1 VEEAVREPKEGELL
15 VEMIYI
21 SLDPAMRGW
30 MNERRSYVPGVAIGE
45 VMRALALGKVVGS
58 KNAAFA
64 AGDHVYGPFG
74 VQEYAITN
82 GQGIT
87 KVDPKI
93 APLPV
98 YLGALGMPGMTAYF
112 ALLET
117 GELKTGDVVVMSA
130 AAGAVGSVAGQI
142 AKIKGCPVVG
152 IVGGPEK
159 CRFVKEELGFDAAI
173 DYKSEDVTSA
183 IAQHCPKGVDVY
195 FDNVGGE
202 ILEAALAN
210 LALRGRVVLCGA
222 ISQYNTTAGI
232 KGPSNY
238 LSLLINRGTMR
249 GMIVFD
255 FAARYGEAARE
266 MAGWIRAGKLKTR
279 EDIVQGFE
287 TFPETLQKLYKGEN
301 LGKLIL
307 KVGEE

>member
-1 VEEAVREPKEGELL
+1 
-15 VEMIYI
+15 
-21 SLDPAMRGW
+21 
-30 MNERRSYVPGVAIGE
+30 
-45 VMRALALGKVVGS
+45 
-58 KNAAFA
+58 
-64 AGDHVYGPFG
+64 

-117 GELKTGDVVVMSA
+117 GELKVGDVVVMSA

-152 IVGGPEK
+152 IAGGQEK
-159 CRFVKEELGFDAAI
+159 CRYVKEE
-173 DYKSEDVTSA
+173 
-183 IAQHCPKGVDVY
+183 
-195 FDNVGGE
+195 
-202 ILEAALAN
+202 
-210 LALRGRVVLCGA
+210 LRGRVVLCGA

-232 KGPSNY
+232 KGPANY
-238 LSLLINRGTMR
+238 LSLLNNRGTMR

-266 MAGWIRAGKLKTR
+266 MAGWIRAGKLKTT
-279 EDIVQGFE
+279 EDIVEGFE

-307 KVGEE
+307 KVGEEGRDEASVV

>member
-1 VEEAVREPKEGELL
+1 MATNAAARAMVNHQFRLAARPVGMANRSDFNYVEEAVREPKEGELL

-30 MNERRSYVPGVAIGE
+30 MNEGRSYVPGVANGE
-45 VMRALALGKVVGS
+45 
-58 KNAAFA
+58 
-64 AGDHVYGPFG
+64 
-74 VQEYAITN
+74 
-82 GQGIT
+82 GIT
-87 KVDPKI
+87 KVDTKI

-117 GELKTGDVVVMSA
+117 GELKAGEVVVMSA

-152 IVGGPEK
+152 IAGGQQK

-173 DYKSEDVTSA
+173 DYKSEDVRKA
-183 IAQHCPKGVDVY
+183 IAQHCPKLVDVY

-266 MAGWIRAGKLKTR
+266 MAGWIRAGKLKAK
-279 EDIVQGFE
+279 EHIVEGFE
-287 TFPETLQKLYKGEN
+287 KFPETLAKLYKGEN

>member
-1 VEEAVREPKEGELL
+1 
-15 VEMIYI
+15 
-21 SLDPAMRGW
+21 MR
-30 MNERRSYVPGVAIGE
+30 
-45 VMRALALGKVVGS
+45 K
-58 KNAAFA
+58 
-64 AGDHVYGPFG
+64 
-74 VQEYAITN
+74 
-82 GQGIT
+82 
-87 KVDPKI
+87 
-93 APLPV
+93 
-98 YLGALGMPGMTAYF
+98 
-112 ALLET
+112 
-117 GELKTGDVVVMSA
+117 
-130 AAGAVGSVAGQI
+130 
-142 AKIKGCPVVG
+142 
-152 IVGGPEK
+152 
-159 CRFVKEELGFDAAI
+159 
-173 DYKSEDVTSA
+173 A

-202 ILEAALAN
+202 ILDAALAN

-222 ISQYNTTAGI
+222 ISQYNTTAEI

-238 LSLLINRGTMR
+238 LSLLINRGTMG

>member
-1 VEEAVREPKEGELL
+1 
-15 VEMIYI
+15 
-21 SLDPAMRGW
+21 
-30 MNERRSYVPGVAIGE
+30 
-45 VMRALALGKVVGS
+45 
-58 KNAAFA
+58 
-64 AGDHVYGPFG
+64 
-74 VQEYAITN
+74 
-82 GQGIT
+82 
-87 KVDPKI
+87 
-93 APLPV
+93 
-98 YLGALGMPGMTAYF
+98 
-112 ALLET
+112 
-117 GELKTGDVVVMSA
+117 
-130 AAGAVGSVAGQI
+130 
-142 AKIKGCPVVG
+142 
-152 IVGGPEK
+152 
-159 CRFVKEELGFDAAI
+159 
-173 DYKSEDVTSA
+173 
-183 IAQHCPKGVDVY
+183 
-195 FDNVGGE
+195 VGGE

-287 TFPETLQKLYKGEN
+287 KFPETLEKLYKGEN

>member
-1 VEEAVREPKEGELL
+1 
-15 VEMIYI
+15 
-21 SLDPAMRGW
+21 MR
-30 MNERRSYVPGVAIGE
+30 
-45 VMRALALGKVVGS
+45 K
-58 KNAAFA
+58 
-64 AGDHVYGPFG
+64 
-74 VQEYAITN
+74 
-82 GQGIT
+82 
-87 KVDPKI
+87 
-93 APLPV
+93 
-98 YLGALGMPGMTAYF
+98 
-112 ALLET
+112 
-117 GELKTGDVVVMSA
+117 
-130 AAGAVGSVAGQI
+130 
-142 AKIKGCPVVG
+142 
-152 IVGGPEK
+152 
-159 CRFVKEELGFDAAI
+159 
-173 DYKSEDVTSA
+173 A

-238 LSLLINRGTMR
+238 LSLLINRETMR

-279 EDIVQGFE
+279 EDIVEGFE